1 MAFPISLDVGLA
13 VAGNYTNS
21 ERPQSCWIIRLDNFD
36 GWQQRVVRA
45 YVCRVFGGLFN
56 GFHFLLAPSVVERT
70 DNYGLSEEDV
80 AG

>member
-1 MAFPISLDVGLA
+1 
-13 VAGNYTNS
+13 
-21 ERPQSCWIIRLDNFD
+21 
-36 GWQQRVVRA
+36 
-45 YVCRVFGGLFN
+45 VCRVFGGLFN